1 MAETSNRKTYHEQT
15 YIDNTLRLREIL
27 KTLPP
32 FAKDY
37 FRAVEPTTSAR
48 TRISYAY
55 DIRVFFHFLMEN
67 NPVYKN
73 YTIEQFEVHDLER
86 LDPVD
91 IEEYQEYLKV
101 YKNDEE
107 KCITNTEN
115 GLARKMSALRS
126 FYGYY
131 FKRQIISK
139 NPTLLVEMPKMHEK
153 AIIRLDTDEIA
164 MLLDYVDHGGDNLTG
179 QRKAYF
185 EKTKNR
191 DLAILTLLLGT
202 GIRVSECVGLD
213 LQDID
218 FKNNGITVTRKGGN
232 QMVVYFGEEVE
243 NALKTYLYT
252 TRKQTVPLSGH
263 ENALFLST
271 QRKRMGVQAVE
282 NMVKK
287 YAREVTPNKKITPHK
302 LRSTYGTALYK
313 ETGDIY
319 LVADVLGHKDVNTT
333 KKHYAAI
340 DEDRRRQAAG
350 AVKLREV

>member
-1 MAETSNRKTYHEQT
+1 MSSEKTYHEQT
-15 YIDNTLRLREIL
+15 MIDYTLRLREIL

-37 FRAVEPTTSAR
+37 FRAIEPTSSIR
-48 TRISYAY
+48 TRMNYAY
-55 DIRVFFHFLMEN
+55 DIRVFYHYLMEN
-67 NPVYKN
+67 NPIYRE
-73 YTIEQFEVHDLER
+73 YSIEQFTPADLER
-86 LDPVD
+86 LEPVD
-91 IEEYQEYLKV
+91 IEEYMEYLKV
-101 YKNDEE
+101 YKRDDNELMTNGE
-107 KCITNTEN
+107 K

-131 FKRQIISK
+131 YKHQIITR
-139 NPTLLVEMPKMHEK
+139 NPTLLVNMPKQHDK
-153 AIIRLDTDEIA
+153 AIIRLDTDEVA
-164 MLLDYVDHGGDNLTG
+164 MLLDFVESAGNKLTG
-179 QRKAYF
+179 QALTYYN
-185 EKTKNR
+185 KTKKR

-202 GIRVSECVGLD
+202 GIRVSECVGLN
-213 LQDID
+213 LQDVD

-243 NALKTYLYT
+243 RALIDYIEGD
-252 TRKQTVPLSGH
+252 RKAVTPLSGH

-271 QRKRMGVQAVE
+271 RRRRMGVQAVE

-287 YAREVTPNKKITPHK
+287 YAVQVTPNKKITPHK
-302 LRSTYGTALYK
+302 LRSTYGTSLYR

-340 DEDRRRQAAG
+340 DEDRRRQAAS
-350 AVKLREV
+350 AVRLRES

>member
-1 MAETSNRKTYHEQT
+1 MNQDIKTYQEQT
-15 YIDNTLRLREIL
+15 YIDNTLRLRDIL
-27 KTLPP
+27 NTMPP

-37 FRAVEPTTSAR
+37 FRSIEPTTSAK

-55 DIRVFFHFLMEN
+55 DIRVFFYFLIDQ
-67 NPVYKN
+67 NPVYKH
-73 YTIEQFEVHDLER
+73 YTMDMFTLQDLER
-86 LDPVD
+86 IEPVD

-101 YKNDEE
+101 YQNKDRQ
-107 KCITNTEN
+107 ITNKER
-115 GLARKMSALRS
+115 GLSRKMSALRS

-131 FKRQIISK
+131 FKRQMIQK
-139 NPTLLVEMPKMHEK
+139 NPTLLVDMPKLHEK
-153 AIIRLDTDEIA
+153 AIIRLDTDEVA
-164 MLLDYVDHGGDNLTG
+164 MLLDHVEACGSKLTG
-179 QRKAYF
+179 QRKVYY
-185 EKTKNR
+185 EKNKTR

-213 LQDID
+213 ITDVD
-218 FKNNGITVTRKGGN
+218 FKNNGIKVTRKGGN
-232 QMVVYFGEEVE
+232 EMIVYFGEEVKT
-243 NALKTYLYT
+243 ALLAYLEGERASAT
-252 TRKQTVPLSGH
+252 PLPDH

-302 LRSTYGTALYK
+302 LRSTYGTNLYK

-340 DEDRRRQAAG
+340 DENRRRQAAS
-350 AVKLREV
+350 AVRLREP